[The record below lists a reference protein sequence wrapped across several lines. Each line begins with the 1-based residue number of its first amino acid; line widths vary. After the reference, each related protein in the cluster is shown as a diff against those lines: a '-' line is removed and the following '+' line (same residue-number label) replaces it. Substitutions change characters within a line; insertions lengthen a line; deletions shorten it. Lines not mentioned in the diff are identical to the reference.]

1 MKRGSL
7 YTDEHTEL
15 VTLLRDLRLESGLSQ
30 AEVVE
35 VLKRPQ
41 TYLSAVEIG
50 DRGIDLVQV
59 RELCQIYKI
68 SFPEF
73 ARRFEE
79 RLSSSESKRRPPR
92 RPRAR

>member
-59 RELCQIYKI
+59 RELCAIYGV
-68 SFPEF
+68 SFPDF
-73 ARRFEE
+73 AIRFEE
-79 RLSSSESKRRPPR
+79 RLAAKESKRRPPR
-92 RPRAR
+92 RPRAG